1 MRAALDGAALD
12 GGMGGWADQEQY
24 PPGSFQAMLMNPVD
38 PVQLESLFREPQAL
52 HTFGEQIARQIT
64 HLDRWEVGAMQQQQ
78 DQHAAAMRP
87 LCGGF
92 GDDSWLPTDDILA
105 AMANDPVA
113 PSMLAS
119 LVRRPQQ
126 QQQQQQHEEVRPPLE
141 TQEPVQQQQQQQQ
154 LQQQQAGVAA
164 APQDTTGAVRVSQFA
179 VALAEAEARMGGGE
193 TRSETAL
200 SHGDASQPPG
210 ADEED
215 DVPALPDDIDA
226 DAFLDTLAY

>member
-78 DQHAAAMRP
+78 EEEDQQAAAMRP

-119 LVRRPQQ
+119 LVRRPL

-141 TQEPVQQQQQQQQ
+141 THEPVEQRQQEW
-154 LQQQQAGVAA
+154 GAA
-164 APQDTTGAVRVSQFA
+164 APQDTTGTVRVSQFA

-200 SHGDASQPPG
+200 SLGDASQPPG
-210 ADEED
+210 DDEED